1 MLGFL
6 RQPNL
11 HDRQSMSAISPKIRV
26 IRVGWVEPQAKP
38 NTHDRQSMS
47 AISPKIRTIRVAWV
61 EPQAKPNTPRI
72 TL

>member
-11 HDRQSMSAISPKIRV
+11 HDKQSMSANSPKIRV

-38 NTHDRQSMS
+38 NTHDKQSMS
-47 AISPKIRTIRVAWV
+47 AISSKMRVIRVGWV
-61 EPQAKPNTPRI
+61 EPQAKPNTQ
-72 TL
+72 T